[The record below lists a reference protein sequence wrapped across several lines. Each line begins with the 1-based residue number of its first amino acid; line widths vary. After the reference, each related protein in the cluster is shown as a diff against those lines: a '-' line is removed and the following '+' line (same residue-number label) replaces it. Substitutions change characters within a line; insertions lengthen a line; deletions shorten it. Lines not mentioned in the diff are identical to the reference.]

1 MAQFVSEVTI
11 NANALPQIRN
21 DVNYEM
27 ITEATFLSDNGFT
40 LDLNL
45 FFLESE
51 LHGNLTLNTKNMKPD
66 QDVYMG
72 FIFKHA
78 EPLEIVTRTDDE
90 LFDEPVEVE
99 ARPKGFDG
107 MRSKVSFTRTDFE
120 KAFFTVTDLWYDSE
134 TVPDLWGKGVLGD
147 HLYSDPLAH
156 DWVIIKEDSYISCEK
171 ENCQINVRFKRDFDT
186 FDLRDHKIK
195 DGEE

>member
-1 MAQFVSEVTI
+1 MAQFISEVTI

-66 QDVYMG
+66 
-72 FIFKHA
+72 
-78 EPLEIVTRTDDE
+78 
-90 LFDEPVEVE
+90 
-99 ARPKGFDG
+99 
-107 MRSKVSFTRTDFE
+107 
-120 KAFFTVTDLWYDSE
+120 
-134 TVPDLWGKGVLGD
+134 
-147 HLYSDPLAH
+147 
-156 DWVIIKEDSYISCEK
+156 
-171 ENCQINVRFKRDFDT
+171 
-186 FDLRDHKIK
+186 
-195 DGEE
+195 